1 MNLDR
6 LEKKAETSRRTMIQ
20 LTVVYAIGLVVM
32 VTRIVDP
39 RTTLGAVTVTVTVMW
54 LTLVLLGLLAAH
66 FLFSLRPRILAA
78 RGNGVRES
86 FLDRLDGEQ
95 RCN

>member
-39 RTTLGAVTVTVTVMW
+39 RTTLGAVTVTVMW